1 MEMTLPENQ
10 EGHFVCSFH
19 YVKFGFVGQI
29 SNQYRRGRVARPV
42 RICTESAGAE
52 TTPLHTRLESA
63 IIFQRRRPSTIQYYL
78 LSIICKGENL
88 CQTNPNLFD
97 KFFVYSYEQ
106 TKSTLV
112 GALVIFD
119 FAY

>member
-1 MEMTLPENQ
+1 MLLP
-10 EGHFVCSFH
+10 FLF
-19 YVKFGFVGQI
+19 VKFGVVGQI

-42 RICTESAGAE
+42 KFCTKLAGAE

-88 CQTNPNLFD
+88 CPTHPNLPELKIFPN
-97 KFFVYSYEQ
+97 FFQ
-106 TKSTLV
+106 IPLD
-112 GALVIFD
+112 IFFMLYYNVTTIIMD
-119 FAY
+119 